1 MKHFF
6 IINPVA
12 GHGKGVEIIKEQ
24 VAHLEQTL
32 QQEHEFHYYITK
44 KQHEATEL
52 VEQICQTY
60 TKERIRIFACGGD
73 GTCFEVVN
81 GLKGK
86 SNVEMGI
93 IPVGSCNDFLKSFP
107 DIPFLDLAAQIQGQA
122 IPVDFIRVNDEFAL
136 NVANFGF
143 DAKVNHDQIRYRHRF
158 KTVKRA
164 YNYALMKN
172 IFSPQL
178 GDTLTVTVDHQLLF
192 QGKALL
198 MTVANAMYYGGGYK
212 CAPLSDYQDG
222 LLDVMVVK
230 KISLFTFIR
239 LVKYY
244 KKGEHLNHPRFAKF
258 IAYQKG
264 KHIEID
270 SKSDVVGCLDG
281 ETRIGKHFELEVV
294 AKGLN
299 FILPQNK

>member
-12 GHGKGVEIIKEQ
+12 GHGKGVEIVKEQ
-24 VAHLEQTL
+24 VARLEQSL
-32 QQEHEFHYYITK
+32 QEKHEFHYYITK
-44 KQHEATEL
+44 KQYEATEL

-60 TKERIRIFACGGD
+60 TKEIIRIFACGGD

-81 GLKGK
+81 GLKDK
-86 SNVEMGI
+86 PNVQMGI

-107 DIPFLDLAAQIQGQA
+107 GFSFLDLAAQISGEA
-122 IPVDFIRVNDEFAL
+122 IPVDLIHVNGEYAL

-143 DAKVNHDQIRYRHRF
+143 DARANYDQIRYRSRF
-158 KTVKRA
+158 KTIKRA
-164 YNYALMKN
+164 YNYALIKN
-172 IFSPQL
+172 IFSPKL
-178 GDTLTVTVDHQLLF
+178 GDELTVTVDQQVLF

-230 KISLFTFIR
+230 KISPFTFIR

-264 KHIEID
+264 KQIQID
-270 SKSDVVGCLDG
+270 SKRDVVGCLDG
-281 ETRIGKHFELEVV
+281 ETRINRHFELEVV
-294 AKGLN
+294 VKGLN
-299 FILPQNK
+299 FILPQK

>member
-6 IINPVA
+6 IINPIA
-12 GHGKGVEIIKEQ
+12 GHGKGVEIVKEQ
-24 VAHLEQTL
+24 VSRLEQTL
-32 QQEHEFHYYITK
+32 QEKHEFYYYVTK
-44 KQHEATEL
+44 RQYEATEL

-60 TKERIRIFACGGD
+60 TKEIIRIFACGGD

-81 GLKGK
+81 GLKEK
-86 SNVEMGI
+86 NNVQMGI

-107 DIPFLDLAAQIQGQA
+107 NSSFLDLVSQINGEA
-122 IPVDFIRVNDEFAL
+122 IPVDLIRVNDEYAL

-143 DAKVNHDQIRYRHRF
+143 DARVNHDQIRYRNRF

-172 IFSPQL
+172 IFSPKL
-178 GDTLTVTVDHQLLF
+178 GDELTITVDQQVLF

-230 KISLFTFIR
+230 KISPFTFIR

-244 KKGEHLNHPRFAKF
+244 KKGEHLKHPRFAKF

-264 KHIEID
+264 KQIQID
-270 SKSDVVGCLDG
+270 SKYDIVGCLDG
-281 ETRIGKHFELEVV
+281 ETKIGKHFELEVV